1 VFVQLRP
8 DASATAEEL
17 REFCRREIPE
27 RAAVPV
33 QVALIPVMP
42 VTGVGKI
49 YKPALRLEA
58 AQRAFEAAI
67 TPLHGEGVTATVA
80 VRNDPAYGM
89 LAAVRIT
96 ASAAASREVIVQRCS
111 ELLGGFQIRH
121 AVEFAPGAA

>member
-1 VFVQLRP
+1 MVELY
-8 DASATAEEL
+8 AL

-58 AQRAFEAAI
+58 AQCAFEAAI
-67 TPLHGEGVTATVA
+67 APLQGEGVRAAVT
-80 VRNDPAYGM
+80 VRNDPTHGM
-89 LAAVRIT
+89 LAAVCVT
-96 ASAAASREVIVQRCS
+96 GSAGVSREDIVKRCAD
-111 ELLGGFQIRH
+111 LLGGFQIRH
-121 AVEFAPGAA
+121 AVEFASGAT